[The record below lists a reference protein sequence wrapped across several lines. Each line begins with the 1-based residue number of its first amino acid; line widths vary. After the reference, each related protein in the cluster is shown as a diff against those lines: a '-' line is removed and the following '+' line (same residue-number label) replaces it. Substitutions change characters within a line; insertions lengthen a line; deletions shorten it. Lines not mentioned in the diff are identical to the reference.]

1 MIDPSDP
8 RRPGRSRV
16 PSPRA
21 GACLSS
27 AAIVLAL
34 GLLAVCL
41 GPASAQ
47 QPPLTGG
54 QVTPSSPPMAG
65 LVPDAQAK
73 EKEEPPTPAE
83 LLIDEAKAKVARLR
97 SCAADLEQRVDMLN
111 QHFILKGRYL
121 KAPQERVYFRLTLAG
136 LADTAGTTLQ
146 VCDGETLWDY
156 QEVLEQKV
164 FHKFSIKPVMERLNS
179 PDLDPKMKDQFREF
193 MGFAGPETLL
203 NGLRRM
209 FRFDQ
214 EKEEAKL
221 RDKPVW
227 ILRGTWKDRKG
238 LTGPDQRQVNLT
250 GMLPPYIPGRAV
262 LCIGKDD
269 GWPYKLELVGQKETI
284 LRDTRKIGP
293 DGRPIGS
300 RSSIE
305 TVDPTN
311 IVLEYTD
318 IKLNPDLNIDEFV
331 FQAPPNASVDDGTEM
346 LVKQLDRMIAMQ
358 AERKKAETT
367 KKEGPILDQPLDI
380 PTPPAAPPAGQPS
393 NP

>member
-54 QVTPSSPPMAG
+54 QVTPGSPTMAG

-83 LLIDEAKAKVARLR
+83 LLIDEAKAKVAKLR

-136 LADTAGTTLQ
+136 LADTTGTTLQ

-179 PDLDPKMKDQFREF
+179 PDLDPKMRDQFREF

-227 ILRGTWKDRKG
+227 I
-238 LTGPDQRQVNLT
+238 
-250 GMLPPYIPGRAV
+250 
-262 LCIGKDD
+262 
-269 GWPYKLELVGQKETI
+269 
-284 LRDTRKIGP
+284 
-293 DGRPIGS
+293 
-300 RSSIE
+300 
-305 TVDPTN
+305 
-311 IVLEYTD
+311 
-318 IKLNPDLNIDEFV
+318 
-331 FQAPPNASVDDGTEM
+331 
-346 LVKQLDRMIAMQ
+346 
-358 AERKKAETT
+358 
-367 KKEGPILDQPLDI
+367 
-380 PTPPAAPPAGQPS
+380 
-393 NP
+393 